1 MIEKKENKPQNY
13 EDLTEAQKIK
23 NELNAIHDKLKE
35 DKITIENAQAELNK
49 INESLQKKDIE
60 QSYKE
65 LIAEAFDRLT
75 NNLKDNENIFKQEI
89 EEIADL
95 VHQATNLVQSTN
107 KQLSRL
113 KQAMWPQI
121 RPPKVQAWIN
131 ESSLALDSTIHDASK
146 DNNPIASRIGN
157 VMKRLNS

>member
-1 MIEKKENKPQNY
+1 MEKNNSTK
-13 EDLTEAQKIK
+13 LI
-23 NELNAIHDKLKE
+23 AIIGLVVAVAALAVGFAAYSATL
-35 DKITIENAQAELNK
+35 TIENAQAELNK

-65 LIAEAFDRLT
+65 LIAEAFGRLT
-75 NNLKDNENIFKQEI
+75 NNLKNNENIFEQEI

-146 DNNPIASRIGN
+146 DNNPIASLMGN